1 VATQQ
6 ELHEPPEG
14 CMLLNMMPE
23 SMMAIRCVL
32 IFLAR
37 PTTRQDYLNFYQSN
51 AERNLTRHAWK
62 AFLERPLGHE
72 SSVISDMSAHIY
84 IYIYMAAYITAL

>member
-1 VATQQ
+1 
-6 ELHEPPEG
+6 
-14 CMLLNMMPE
+14 MLLNMMPE

-51 AERNLTRHAWK
+51 AERHLTRHAWN
-62 AFLERPLGHE
+62 AFLERQLGRE
-72 SSVISDMSAHIY
+72 LSVISDMPSHK
-84 IYIYMAAYITAL
+84 YMAAYYSEAH